1 MKKSKCQY
9 VRKTYLAKCLIRIIG
24 NILINVK
31 NMNNNENNPKNV
43 SEEEVEN
50 TNGNASEEK
59 SGEENVILSDLDK
72 ALAEASDW
80 KDKYVRLY
88 AEFENFRKRTSKEKL
103 DLIKTANEGLMSSL
117 LPVVDDF
124 DRALKNMSDDETV
137 KPIKEG
143 VVLISNKL
151 SKELTNKGL
160 QEMNALNEAFN
171 SELHEAIT
179 QIPAPT
185 PELKGKVVDVVEKGY
200 FLGDKVIRFAKV
212 VIGA

>member
-1 MKKSKCQY
+1 MSLWHKTQLGKMLVKTIKETFVKCKKY
-9 VRKTYLAKCLIRIIG
+9 
-24 NILINVK
+24 
-31 NMNNNENNPKNV
+31 MNNNDNNSNNV
-43 SEEEVEN
+43 SEEAIEN
-50 TNGNASEEK
+50 TNNESTETTAEE
-59 SGEENVILSDLDK
+59 GQVIMSDLDK
-72 ALAEASDW
+72 ALAEAADW

-103 DLIKTANEGLMSSL
+103 DLIKTANEALMASL

-124 DRALKNMSDDETV
+124 DRALKNMPDDETV

-151 SKELTNKGL
+151 SKELASKGL
-160 QEMNALNEAFN
+160 QEMNALHEDFN

>member
-1 MKKSKCQY
+1 MKRSKCQY
-9 VRKTYLAKCLIRIIG
+9 VRNAYLAKCLISIKR
-24 NILINVK
+24 NILKNVK

-50 TNGNASEEK
+50 TNGNVSEEK

-72 ALAEASDW
+72 ALAEANDW

-124 DRALKNMSDDETV
+124 DRALKNMPDDEMV

-151 SKELTNKGL
+151 SKELANKGL
-160 QEMNALNEAFN
+160 QEMTALNEDFN

>member
-1 MKKSKCQY
+1 
-9 VRKTYLAKCLIRIIG
+9 
-24 NILINVK
+24 
-31 NMNNNENNPKNV
+31 MNNNENNPKNV

-50 TNGNASEEK
+50 TNGNVSEEK

-72 ALAEASDW
+72 ALAEANDW

-124 DRALKNMSDDETV
+124 DRALKNMSDDEMV

-151 SKELTNKGL
+151 SKELANKGL
-160 QEMNALNEAFN
+160 QEMTALNEDFN